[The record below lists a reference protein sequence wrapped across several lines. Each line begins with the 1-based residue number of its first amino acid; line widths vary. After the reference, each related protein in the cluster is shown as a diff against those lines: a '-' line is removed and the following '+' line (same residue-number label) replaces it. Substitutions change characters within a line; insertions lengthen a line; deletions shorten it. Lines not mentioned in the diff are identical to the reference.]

1 MLHVAMVPE
10 RLEVGKASGPAVAL
24 RVVLLVAV
32 TSASAAV
39 LLRGAGG
46 SYRPNLL
53 LLAAAFAGLATLVVL
68 ELHRRTLSR
77 GLLIGATGALLVIAV
92 VVPPVQS
99 NDLWLYATYGRM
111 VSHHGNSS
119 YAAPQSRVYDVPLH
133 CRVH

>member
-53 LLAAAFAGLATLVVL
+53 LLAAAFAGLGQTLGSDPDL
-68 ELHRRTLSR
+68 
-77 GLLIGATGALLVIAV
+77 
-92 VVPPVQS
+92 PVF
-99 NDLWLYATYGRM
+99 T
-111 VSHHGNSS
+111 
-119 YAAPQSRVYDVPLH
+119 
-133 CRVH
+133 CRNQRS